1 MNAGATSRRVG
12 NPETVSASPL
22 LLAAPWDQCRFEA
35 RRASCLHQAI
45 PSRRFDS
52 SNPFPI
58 SHKFRYFQGGAL
70 VIPGRREA
78 RLRHEARLGNSRSRR
93 GRVILVF
100 SELFSA
106 AALCILLLHECGPC
120 RNGFGCPARN
130 SANGSMPQKSPPP
143 LHPRRRLRPKG
154 ASVPRGK
161 FCFLDLNPQ
170 TRCRGRRIRVR
181 RLAKG
186 VRMAPNVKCRDLT
199 PDALQSSFECQ
210 MLRLDPRTPPCFPFS
225 KIDQLPSARSILA
238 TGVRDGNALRRL
250 ATDGHGQPRQR
261 DRNRKK
267 RKRER
272 THRFHGEYFP
282 DKRPAEKSKV
292 CQLANARVEAAP

>member
-106 AALCILLLHECGPC
+106 AAHCILLLHECGPC

-130 SANGSMPQKSPPP
+130 SANGSKVA
-143 LHPRRRLRPKG
+143 
-154 ASVPRGK
+154 ASVPSITTASPQRHFGPTGQILLSRPEPANMMPGAPDPGSTFGKRG
-161 FCFLDLNPQ
+161 LS
-170 TRCRGRRIRVR
+170 G
-181 RLAKG
+181 A
-186 VRMAPNVKCRDLT
+186 
-199 PDALQSSFECQ
+199 ECQ
-210 MLRLDPRTPPCFPFS
+210 ML
-225 KIDQLPSARSILA
+225 
-238 TGVRDGNALRRL
+238 VR
-250 ATDGHGQPRQR
+250 P
-261 DRNRKK
+261 
-267 RKRER
+267 
-272 THRFHGEYFP
+272 
-282 DKRPAEKSKV
+282 
-292 CQLANARVEAAP
+292 